1 MRRQAIGSR
10 LRRGLAQPGEAGQ
23 QAQVEASGK
32 AVESTPQ
39 MSALPRRL
47 YLYEMTWPEVKEAL
61 PEVKVA
67 IIPTGSTEQHGPHGT
82 FEVDTARAREFSL
95 KLAER
100 VYPHALVA
108 PCVNLG
114 ISPHHMH
121 FPGTI
126 TLSAETFI
134 QVLMD
139 VSRSL
144 YQHGIRRFLF
154 INGHGGNRPALTI
167 VVNRLHQEMGAKAA
181 WASPTS
187 VADDIIKQRV
197 KSPITGHACESEMS
211 QVLYLYPQAMKRD
224 RVEKGKIREEIKETY
239 GKLPVEEGH
248 FWEELTE
255 NGALGDAREA
265 SEELGREVIEVALDR
280 LTEFLKRFMAT

>member
-1 MRRQAIGSR
+1 
-10 LRRGLAQPGEAGQ
+10 
-23 QAQVEASGK
+23 
-32 AVESTPQ
+32 
-39 MSALPRRL
+39 MSASPRRL

-61 PEVKVA
+61 PDVKVA

-167 VVNRLHQEMGAKAA
+167 VVNRLHQELGVKAA

-280 LTEFLKRFMAT
+280 LTEFLKRFMAS